1 MKGKH
6 QYSCSICGACHTR
19 WQGQCAAC
27 GEWNSLVSIAPT
39 DYSKVRSSDQPVKSP
54 TLLEDLST
62 ESTCNINIGNPALDA
77 LFGSG
82 LVPGSAILLGGDP
95 GIGKSTFLLQLTAF
109 LIKKGHSGV
118 YVSGE
123 ESAAQL
129 KRRAERLDLL
139 GNGFPTLCTTKL
151 EDVLALLD
159 KKPAPDIL
167 IVDSVQTLVS
177 SLNEGLSG
185 SPGQVRTVSG
195 YLVEA
200 AKTSGTILV
209 LVGHVTKEGQ
219 IAGPKLLEHMVDT
232 VLYLEGDQHYFH
244 RVLRVIKNRFGPANE
259 VLLMQMSDK
268 GMSVVR
274 DPSTF
279 FLQDRDSSLSGTAL
293 VMSLEGQR
301 AFAVEVQAL
310 VNKSF
315 LSMPRRTALGFDANR
330 LHLLLAVIDK
340 KLYLQLGQKDIYAK
354 IGAGLR
360 LQEPGLDLGLVAA
373 VLSSCHERPLPPKS
387 LFWGE
392 VDLSGQVRPVM
403 GHELRLKQAKRLGYE
418 PISCPTEQNNG
429 VQYCSNIEAL
439 QDMLFAR
446 T

>member
-1 MKGKH
+1 MKGK
-6 QYSCSICGACHTR
+6 QQFSCSVCGTLHTR
-19 WQGQCAAC
+19 WQGQCMAC
-27 GEWNSLVSIAPT
+27 GEWNSLVSSSQNFSSKISFSEQPT
-39 DYSKVRSSDQPVKSP
+39 KSP
-54 TLLEDLST
+54 TLLENLPS
-62 ESTCNINIGNPALDA
+62 ESTCNISIGNPALDA

-95 GIGKSTFLLQLTAF
+95 GIGKSTFLLQLVAF
-109 LIKKGHSGV
+109 LIKRGHSGV

-139 GNGFPTLCTTKL
+139 GNGFPSLCTTRL
-151 EDVLALLD
+151 EDVLFLLEQ
-159 KKPAPDIL
+159 KPAPDVL
-167 IVDSVQTLVS
+167 VVDSVQTLIS
-177 SLNEGLSG
+177 STNEGLSG

-200 AKTSGTILV
+200 AKESGTILI

-244 RVLRVIKNRFGPANE
+244 RILRVIKNRFGSANE

-268 GMSVVR
+268 GLSVVR

-279 FLQDRDSSLSGTAL
+279 FLQDRDPSLSGTAL

-310 VNKSF
+310 GSKSF

-330 LHLLLAVIDK
+330 LHLLLAVMGK
-340 KLYLQLGQKDIYAK
+340 KLYLNLGQKDIYAK

-373 VLSSCHERPLPPKS
+373 VLSSCHERPLPPKAV
-387 LFWGE
+387 FWGE
-392 VDLSGQVRPVM
+392 VDLSGQVRPVL
-403 GHELRLKQAKRLGYE
+403 GHEIRLKQARRLGYE
-418 PISCPTEQNNG
+418 PIICPVKEDG
-429 VQYCSNIEAL
+429 VSFCPNIEVL
-439 QDMLFAR
+439 QDMLF
-446 T
+446 TKG